1 MEIINRTSETV
12 NHHLHAALH
21 QNADISDHIFI
32 PKNFTISQTLQEM
45 TNKQTHTLT
54 DRHYVLTTI
63 PPSLHYCSMDGIRQ
77 TQHYKFV

>member
-1 MEIINRTSETV
+1 METINRTSETV

-54 DRHYVLTTI
+54 GIGIGIVGFNVPLDTI
-63 PPSLHYCSMDGIRQ
+63 
-77 TQHYKFV
+77 